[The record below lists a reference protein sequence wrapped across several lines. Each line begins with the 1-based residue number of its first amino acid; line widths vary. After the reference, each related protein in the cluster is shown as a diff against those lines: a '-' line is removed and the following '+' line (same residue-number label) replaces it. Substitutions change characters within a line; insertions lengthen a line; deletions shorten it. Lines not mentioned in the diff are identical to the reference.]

1 LRYRFRQKPE
11 AGALAKV
18 HQLVLSGSGKDIS
31 NVASSESTG
40 GLCEHVGLLSSRIRG
55 VEDDLPLLHRLSM
68 EATAQV
74 PVSGVKFVTTI
85 LVDATGGAVVDERG
99 PVAL

>member
-1 LRYRFRQKPE
+1 
-11 AGALAKV
+11 
-18 HQLVLSGSGKDIS
+18 
-31 NVASSESTG
+31 
-40 GLCEHVGLLSSRIRG
+40 
-55 VEDDLPLLHRLSM
+55 M